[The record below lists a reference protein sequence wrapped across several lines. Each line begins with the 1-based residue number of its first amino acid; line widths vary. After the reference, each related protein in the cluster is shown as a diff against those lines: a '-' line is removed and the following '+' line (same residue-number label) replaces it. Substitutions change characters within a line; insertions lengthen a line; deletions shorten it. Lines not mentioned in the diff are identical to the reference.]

1 MIHDVTLKPGD
12 TLGLIGGGQLGRM
25 FTQAAQRMG
34 FRVVVV
40 EPDADCPAAQVGAT
54 PIVGRWD
61 DRQVLDEL
69 ARRTKVVT
77 VEFENI
83 PARALFHLEKLGV
96 ACRPGWRGLWVS
108 QNRIREKRFLARFG
122 CPLPKWAEIRTE
134 ADLET
139 AARHVGLP
147 MILKTASEGYD
158 GKGQTRVTEA
168 GQLAEAWAT
177 LGRRP
182 CVAEAIV
189 PFQAEL
195 SIIAGRDLFGNVA
208 CHGPMWN
215 HHTHHILDW
224 SIHPAPF
231 GPIITAEATQI
242 ARRVVEKL
250 GHVGLMTVELFLTHD
265 GHLIVNELAPRPHNS
280 GHWTIEGSP
289 TSQFDQQ
296 ARILAGWSLG
306 DTFSAT
312 PACMGN
318 LLGDIWA
325 NGEPAWAKAL
335 KTDPGVKLHLYGKTT
350 PNAARKMGHVTV
362 IDPDPRQALARV
374 QAARTTLKAGTDHPP
389 CPPPAQPHS

>member
-1 MIHDVTLKPGD
+1 MNQEIALNPGD

-61 DRQVLDEL
+61 NRQVLEEL

-83 PARALFHLEKLGV
+83 PARALFYLEKLGV

-108 QNRIREKRFLARFG
+108 QNRIREKRFLARLG
-122 CPLPKWAEIRTE
+122 CPLPNWAEVRTE
-134 ADLET
+134 ADLAK
-139 AARHVGLP
+139 AAAHCGLP
-147 MILKTASEGYD
+147 LILKTASEGYD
-158 GKGQTRVTEA
+158 GKGQTRVAEA
-168 GQLAEAWAT
+168 GQLAEGWRS
-177 LGRRP
+177 LGQRP

-195 SIIAGRDLFGNVA
+195 SIIAGRDRFGNVA

-224 SIHPAPF
+224 SVHPAPF
-231 GPIITAEATQI
+231 GPIITAEAVKI
-242 ARRVVEKL
+242 ARRVVERL

-265 GHLIVNELAPRPHNS
+265 GQLVVNELAPRPHNS
-280 GHWTIEGSP
+280 GHWTMEGSP

-296 ARILAGWSLG
+296 ARILAGWTLG
-306 DTFSAT
+306 ETFSDT

-318 LLGDIWA
+318 LLGDIWSG
-325 NGEPAWAKAL
+325 GEPAWAEAL
-335 KTDPGVKLHLYGKTT
+335 AVDPSLKLHLYGKTT
-350 PNAARKMGHVTV
+350 PKPGRKMGHITVT
-362 IDPDPRQALARV
+362 DADPRQALARV
-374 QAARTTLKAGTDHPP
+374 QAARRTLMAGSQKPP
-389 CPPPAQPHS
+389 CPPPASHQA